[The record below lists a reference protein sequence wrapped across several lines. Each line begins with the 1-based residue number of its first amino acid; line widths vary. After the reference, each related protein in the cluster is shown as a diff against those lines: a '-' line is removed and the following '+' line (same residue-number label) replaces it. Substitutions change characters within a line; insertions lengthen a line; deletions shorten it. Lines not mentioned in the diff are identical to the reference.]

1 MRSRAPIGTR
11 PRPEYDP
18 TTQTL
23 LARKQAKAV
32 ELAAV
37 GTPLSARQIDRYLRR
52 WRAQGKAGLI
62 DPRRLPLPQSR
73 TPSELITL
81 VDDALAAQKNR
92 SSGTRRRVLLQV
104 SVEAAELGVEV
115 PSQATMYRLMD
126 RLDRQRHSFGDAPT
140 RRSLASRPDRTFGR
154 QTPLRPGELT
164 EIDGTSFDV
173 LVVYPDGSTGR
184 VELVAMIDV
193 ATHLV
198 CGAVLRPVAAKS
210 VDAAVVLARAL
221 TPQQVQP
228 GWLDELALSQATTP
242 VGMIP
247 DTDTVLHDV
256 ATRPAIMVETVTT
269 DRGKVYLSQ
278 TFLEACERLEISVI
292 EAAPRTGSDKPHIER
307 LFGSINTQFA
317 EYLAG
322 YAGRS
327 VARRGV
333 DVEAEAVW
341 TLAQLQ
347 NLLEVWLVQ
356 VWHNRPQKSL
366 RHPSIPKR
374 QLSPNEMYRI
384 LSAVSPS
391 VPVVLDRSDYISLL
405 RRDWRR
411 IQAYGI
417 NFGDLIYDSRELRRL
432 RTQTSGSRLPGA
444 KGRWEIRY
452 DPYRL
457 NSIFVRDDVNDTWV
471 EAPWTLA
478 HLTAGPF
485 SREILAEAKKV
496 IRHPPPGTP
505 ATDLVTEIRRLQ
517 TTVLAPADRS
527 RRRARQRAAADPI
540 VPDDPTAGAGAGDL
554 SDPVSGGRPDLTLV
568 SQRTYRPIHRILYDS
583 PDPPVKD

>member
-1 MRSRAPIGTR
+1 M
-11 PRPEYDP
+11 
-18 TTQTL
+18 
-23 LARKQAKAV
+23 
-32 ELAAV
+32 
-37 GTPLSARQIDRYLRR
+37 
-52 WRAQGKAGLI
+52 
-62 DPRRLPLPQSR
+62 
-73 TPSELITL
+73 
-81 VDDALAAQKNR
+81 
-92 SSGTRRRVLLQV
+92 
-104 SVEAAELGVEV
+104 
-115 PSQATMYRLMD
+115 
-126 RLDRQRHSFGDAPT
+126 
-140 RRSLASRPDRTFGR
+140 
-154 QTPLRPGELT
+154 
-164 EIDGTSFDV
+164 
-173 LVVYPDGSTGR
+173 
-184 VELVAMIDV
+184 
-193 ATHLV
+193 
-198 CGAVLRPVAAKS
+198 
-210 VDAAVVLARAL
+210 
-221 TPQQVQP
+221 
-228 GWLDELALSQATTP
+228 
-242 VGMIP
+242 
-247 DTDTVLHDV
+247 
-256 ATRPAIMVETVTT
+256 
-269 DRGKVYLSQ
+269 YLSQ

-540 VPDDPTAGAGAGDL
+540 VPDDPTVGAGAGDL